1 MLLER
6 LSNIMIYLSYY
17 LVVNNMNLD
26 INSKFL
32 KKNVSD
38 GKENI
43 LKYFRGL
50 LFRSLI
56 TILLFLGCAIFIK
69 TSASNREFIY
79 KYVYTD
85 NIVYNKIKA
94 YYDKYLSGV
103 VPFDNLF
110 KFNDSKMVFN
120 EKLTYLS
127 KNKYLDGV
135 KLKVNTNYLVPII
148 ESGIVVYI
156 GEKEGYGNTII
167 IQGADFTD
175 IWYGNISNTNVSLYD
190 YVDKGSFL
198 GEANG
203 EEIYLVFS
211 QDGNILNYEK
221 YIS

>member
-1 MLLER
+1 MAP
-6 LSNIMIYLSYY
+6 
-17 LVVNNMNLD
+17 
-26 INSKFL
+26 
-32 KKNVSD
+32 KN
-38 GKENI
+38 KRHI
-43 LKYFRGL
+43 
-50 LFRSLI
+50 
-56 TILLFLGCAIFIK
+56 
-69 TSASNREFIY
+69 
-79 KYVYTD
+79 
-85 NIVYNKIKA
+85 
-94 YYDKYLSGV
+94 
-103 VPFDNLF
+103 

-211 QDGNILNYEK
+211 QDGNILDYEK

>member
-1 MLLER
+1 
-6 LSNIMIYLSYY
+6 
-17 LVVNNMNLD
+17 
-26 INSKFL
+26 
-32 KKNVSD
+32 
-38 GKENI
+38 
-43 LKYFRGL
+43 
-50 LFRSLI
+50 
-56 TILLFLGCAIFIK
+56 
-69 TSASNREFIY
+69 
-79 KYVYTD
+79 
-85 NIVYNKIKA
+85 
-94 YYDKYLSGV
+94 
-103 VPFDNLF
+103 
-110 KFNDSKMVFN
+110 MVFN

-211 QDGNILNYEK
+211 QDGNILDYEK

>member
-1 MLLER
+1 MLLEQ

-38 GKENI
+38 GRENI

-69 TSASNREFIY
+69 ASFSNKEFIY

-203 EEIYLVFS
+203 GEIYLVFS
-211 QDGNILNYEK
+211 QDGNILDYEK

>member
-1 MLLER
+1 MLT
-6 LSNIMIYLSYY
+6 
-17 LVVNNMNLD
+17 
-26 INSKFL
+26 
-32 KKNVSD
+32 NVSIFYYSN
-38 GKENI
+38 KSCNRAVI
-43 LKYFRGL
+43 
-50 LFRSLI
+50 SLSSSS
-56 TILLFLGCAIFIK
+56 F
-69 TSASNREFIY
+69 
-79 KYVYTD
+79 V
-85 NIVYNKIKA
+85 
-94 YYDKYLSGV
+94 
-103 VPFDNLF
+103 NLF

-211 QDGNILNYEK
+211 QDGNILDYEK

>member
-38 GKENI
+38 GRLNI

-69 TSASNREFIY
+69 TSAFNREFIY

-120 EKLTYLS
+120 EKLSYLS

-211 QDGNILNYEK
+211 QDGNILDYEK

>member
-1 MLLER
+1 MLLEQ

-38 GKENI
+38 GRLNI

-69 TSASNREFIY
+69 TSFSNKEFIY
-79 KYVYTD
+79 KYVYTG

-211 QDGNILNYEK
+211 QDGNILDYEK